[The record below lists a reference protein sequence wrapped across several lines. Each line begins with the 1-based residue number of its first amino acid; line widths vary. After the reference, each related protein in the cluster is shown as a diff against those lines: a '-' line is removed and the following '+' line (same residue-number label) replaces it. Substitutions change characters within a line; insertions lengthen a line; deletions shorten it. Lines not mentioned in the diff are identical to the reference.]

1 MFINRAYYVLRT
13 TVDSLQ
19 GLLHLV
25 FLAVYELDSDNV
37 PILQVRILKHR
48 EVKQF
53 AQDHLPNTRLSEFE
67 LKPFV
72 LQPSFLNINSI
83 QHFCSY

>member
-1 MFINRAYYVLRT
+1 MLRT
-13 TVDSLQ
+13 IVDSLQ

-53 AQDHLPNTRLSEFE
+53 AQDHLPNKRLSEFE

-72 LQPSFLNINSI
+72 LNTAFLFILTVYN
-83 QHFCSY
+83 

>member
-13 TVDSLQ
+13 IVDSLQ

-48 EVKQF
+48 EVK
-53 AQDHLPNTRLSEFE
+53 
-67 LKPFV
+67 
-72 LQPSFLNINSI
+72 
-83 QHFCSY
+83 